1 MPFPY
6 LTSGA
11 PSGPVAQGQP
21 SYFPSFEQVFPWL
34 NPQWTPPV
42 ATTGRFGLVP
52 GYGFG
57 RRGLLDQGPDIS
69 PMFPDPRMGYGQ
81 RGQDISG
88 GLLDPR
94 MIQRVADIIKLY
106 GKGGLNP
113 YTEMRDPGIGGGRGL
128 LGSKWR
134 DPNFIQQ
141 YEVQQGLRPGS
152 LRPVESPRA
161 SVTDIA
167 PPQSFPLGRRSQL
180 GSGIPKLPDMPLP
193 TAPTAAQ
200 MARPVRMTPEIA
212 AKLQAARD
220 ARAAGEGMRL
230 VEDTRALMA
239 QRKGMKPFDSKVIAD
254 RFNKLSSDQAEIFNR
269 EMFPWD
275 YNK

>member
-11 PSGPVAQGQP
+11 PPAPVAQGQP
-21 SYFPSFEQVFPWL
+21 SYFPSFDQVFPWF
-34 NPQWTPPV
+34 NRQWTPPV
-42 ATTGRFGLVP
+42 ATTGRFGPVP
-52 GYGFG
+52 GYGMG
-57 RRGLLDQGPDIS
+57 RRGLLDQGPDLS
-69 PMFPDPRMGYGQ
+69 PMIGDPRMQYGQ
-81 RGQDISG
+81 RGQTIGG
-88 GLLDPR
+88 GLLDPS
-94 MIQRVADIIKLY
+94 MIQKIADIIKLY

-113 YTEMRDPGIGGGRGL
+113 YTEMRDPGTGGGRGL
-128 LGSKWR
+128 LGSQWR

-141 YEVQQGLRPGS
+141 YETAQGLRPGS
-152 LRPVESPRA
+152 LQPAPPPSASLTKLPLPDKGTPLRNQVTGEPVSPRY
-161 SVTDIA
+161 
-167 PPQSFPLGRRSQL
+167 
-180 GSGIPKLPDMPLP
+180 SGEP
-193 TAPTAAQ
+193 TTAQ
-200 MARPVRMTPEIA
+200 MARPVRMTPEIS

-230 VEDTRALMA
+230 VADTRALMA